1 MDEEE
6 NEEEANDRWNFSR
19 RVHQVDGWR
28 MLLVFTNETDANID
42 A

>member
-19 RVHQVDGWR
+19 RVHHKLTLENASG
-28 MLLVFTNETDANID
+28 LH
-42 A
+42 